1 MSVVMPLLRAVVR
14 DELVGVQPL
23 ALGAVTA
30 VDTNAD
36 GNGARN
42 VEINAQ
48 LHGSELELQR
58 VPVAA
63 GRVGLSAAP
72 RVGDTAVIAFVGGD
86 LNGPVALGFLYD
98 DQRHPPK
105 AAPDEIV
112 YEVPDDAAGVRRVE
126 VITASGNTVTINDD
140 NVKIT
145 MGGTTLD
152 VVADGAVTIESATD
166 ITLKAQGDV
175 KIDAGK
181 NLDLAAQTNATLKAS
196 ANATVEGSA
205 KATLKG
211 AATSI
216 AGQTSFSMG

>member
-23 ALGAVTA
+23 ALAAVTA

-86 LNGPVALGFLYD
+86 LNGPVALGFLHD

-140 NVKIT
+140 SVKII
-145 MGGTTLD
+145 MGATTLE

-166 ITLKAQGDV
+166 ITLSAQGNV
-175 KIDAGK
+175 KVEAGK
-181 NLDLAAQTNATLKAS
+181 NLELVAQTNATLKAG
-196 ANATVEGSA
+196 ANATVQGTA
-205 KATLKG
+205 QAALKG